1 MYTYLKFILVF
12 VFIAIC
18 VKFATNII
26 TFNTNDCGIKEA
38 RKSAILSLLI
48 VTLEIII
55 SIIYLLYVKKYLLD
69 VSQIEKLLSQS
80 SIYFLLISLVL
91 ANVIFKKQAIVSV
104 GITKTNLFKS
114 IIIGI
119 LVGLIFFILV
129 RNFFNIKIAMDIIS
143 IPSFNYFISFLI
155 VGFVEKVIFRG
166 YLQTRL
172 ISWIYNKR
180 MLVDFSNFRALPFTQ

>member
-1 MYTYLKFILVF
+1 LYTYLKFILVF

-18 VKFATNII
+18 VKFATKII

-91 ANVIFKKQAIVSV
+91 ATVIFKKQAIVSV

-119 LVGLIFFILV
+119 LVGLIFLF
-129 RNFFNIKIAMDIIS
+129 
-143 IPSFNYFISFLI
+143 
-155 VGFVEKVIFRG
+155 
-166 YLQTRL
+166 
-172 ISWIYNKR
+172 
-180 MLVDFSNFRALPFTQ
+180 